1 MFYDALL
8 QVGIAVNMSCSSI
21 VSSLN
26 FWEFSVYSI
35 ALLSTEP
42 VFCLLSCFQ
51 RWTAATVCCC
61 FTSQMF
67 CGIKHC

>member
-1 MFYDALL
+1 MLCRNVGICFSAVLFVLYRMFYDALL
-8 QVGIAVNMSCSSI
+8 QVGIAVNMSCSSL

-35 ALLSTEP
+35 DLLSTEP

-51 RWTAATVCCC
+51 R
-61 FTSQMF
+61 
-67 CGIKHC
+67 